1 VQVQIDSESERDQ
14 GWLFTAQIEM
24 RCINLT
30 LSWADY
36 NYWSPDGRDEPSYVA
51 SVILEIMLELGT
63 DNIPLRFDASMVRH
77 VIEGSD
83 ERIRERLR

>member
-1 VQVQIDSESERDQ
+1 MQVQIDSESDCDL
-14 GWLFTAQIEM
+14 GWLFTARIDT

-36 NYWSPDGRDEPSYVA
+36 NYWSPDGCDEPSHVA
-51 SVILEIMLELGT
+51 SIILELMLELGT
-63 DNIPLRFDASMVRH
+63 DNIPLRFDASMVRQ

-83 ERIRERLR
+83 ERVRERLR